1 MKKFLQDLIRPS
13 IIFCLILILTIIVT
27 YFICEKFGFDPEK
40 LFTEFE
46 NRSLDYAQQRSKFEH
61 TVALFTNNIQVPVQI
76 MLLAMIPI
84 PFFYTIVLI
93 FNGILNGIIFY
104 IYNVVHLATGK
115 GDSLFWMIVKGYLP
129 HSIIEFLAFIIATAV
144 AYRISQWIFRKIG
157 QKLFGKSSPV
167 YTVKELIVYSL
178 LTFTA
183 VILPLTVIA
192 AVIEGFITPLFL

>member
-13 IIFCLILILTIIVT
+13 IIFCLILILTITVT
-27 YFICEKFGFDPEK
+27 YFICKKFGFDPEK

-46 NRSLDYAQQRSKFEH
+46 NRSLDDAQQRSKFEH

-129 HSIIEFLAFIIATAV
+129 HSIIEFLAFIIATAL

-178 LTFTA
+178 LTFTG
-183 VILPLTVIA
+183 VILPLTLIA